1 MSTASQAEKKIIPL
15 FQASLPSADS
25 PVRSR
30 YALYTNQK
38 QAFWA
43 LFFQRNFNHFKTA
56 KKPPCFF
63 TNMPIFIKLH

>member
-15 FQASLPSADS
+15 FQAPFPAAESPGRSL
-25 PVRSR
+25 

-43 LFFQRNFNHFKTA
+43 LIFQGNFNHFKTA
-56 KKPPCFF
+56 KKPTLLFYKYANF
-63 TNMPIFIKLH
+63 Y